1 MKKIPVPVCLLI
13 MTLLLAIP
21 AASGEA
27 VGENKGWI
35 AVYCN
40 ENGASV
46 YFDNDYKGVT
56 SAGVLTVEVYTTA
69 TPYREYRVE
78 KPGFNTAT
86 GSLTMPGN
94 GQTEKIWVTLNP
106 IPTPPQYGSLYVTTS
121 PEGAAVYLNGNYR
134 GVSPL
139 TISPLSAGAYN
150 VRADLSRYQSES
162 DTVTVYAGQQQ
173 TERFTL
179 QRIVSPGSITV
190 VSSPSGAY
198 VYIDGNYRGLTPV
211 TLTDVAPGSHS
222 IELDLSGY
230 SDWKSTVRVNN
241 GQSLT
246 VSATLSPVASKTGWI
261 LASSSPTGA
270 NVFVDS
276 VLKGKT
282 PAVGDLTVSGVPAGN
297 HDVRFELAGY
307 QSYSTTVNVGG
318 DSYSQVSA
326 SLTPVNPPPS
336 STGTLSISSTPSG
349 AEIYTDNI
357 FRGYAPLTLTDVAAG
372 THTVM
377 AKMAGYQDASVIVS
391 VSKGA
396 TVPVVVS
403 LSPVPK
409 QTRAGILPVTVP
421 GALLIALGVF
431 ALRKRL

>member
-1 MKKIPVPVCLLI
+1 
-13 MTLLLAIP
+13 
-21 AASGEA
+21 
-27 VGENKGWI
+27 
-35 AVYCN
+35 
-40 ENGASV
+40 
-46 YFDNDYKGVT
+46 
-56 SAGVLTVEVYTTA
+56 
-69 TPYREYRVE
+69 
-78 KPGFNTAT
+78 
-86 GSLTMPGN
+86 MPGN

-150 VRADLSRYQSES
+150 VRADLSSYQSES

-241 GQSLT
+241 GQSQT

-261 LASSSPTGA
+261 LASSSPAGA
-270 NVFVDS
+270 NVYVDS

-307 QSYSTTVNVGG
+307 QPYSTTVNVGG
-318 DSYSQVSA
+318 DTYSQVPA

-336 STGTLSISSTPSG
+336 STGTLSISSTPTG

-377 AKMAGYQDASVIVS
+377 AKMAGYKDASVTVS
-391 VSKGA
+391 VSMGA
-396 TVPVVVS
+396 TDPVVVS
-403 LSPVPK
+403 LSPVPT
-409 QTRAGILPVTVP
+409 QTRAGILPVTAL